1 VAYIH
6 IFVESGFEGFEGE
19 FVVGVAIAVGI
30 NKGGTRGA
38 DEGEYAIGGVVDDT
52 GNSDGCLAEVGL

>member
-19 FVVGVAIAVGI
+19 LVVGVAIAVGI

-38 DEGEYAIGGVVDDT
+38 DEGEYAIGGVV
-52 GNSDGCLAEVGL
+52 GL